1 MVYLSLP
8 LSPSLSLAVNCRV
21 SVRPQLV
28 LLKLFTRVWRGC
40 SSRASVWVPDKK
52 DAMWQGSKVA
62 WERQSR
68 KRRGGKSGGYN
79 WHSPSDD
86 KEDVEANKIAHK
98 RPRRETSKEEG
109 RDGEREAECKQEA
122 NKWNLIIKS
131 NASSETGQKHST
143 NLTKSSEIKQ
153 NKVKQNEKRNKNE
166 NETKRGGTREKT
178 KTFKYP
184 INV

>member
-1 MVYLSLP
+1 MGPWQERCNVARVKGCLRTAEKKEESGQEWRLQ
-8 LSPSLSLAVNCRV
+8 LAF
-21 SVRPQLV
+21 P
-28 LLKLFTRVWRGC
+28 
-40 SSRASVWVPDKK
+40 
-52 DAMWQGSKVA
+52 
-62 WERQSR
+62 
-68 KRRGGKSGGYN
+68 KRRQRRRRGEPNCPQAAKKRN
-79 WHSPSDD
+79 
-86 KEDVEANKIAHK
+86 KERGRKK
-98 RPRRETSKEEG
+98 WRRET
-109 RDGEREAECKQEA
+109 ECKQEA

-166 NETKRGGTREKT
+166 NETKRGGTRQKT